1 MVPKPKI
8 DHCLR
13 LTGIG
18 SGLTSFIFASYSIL
32 YNLQSDMGKGFFSIL
47 IYLGLFSTVTSIM
60 AYISETYRTT
70 LFYMSLAFIASDF
83 LIMIPILLFFHLL

>member
-1 MVPKPKI
+1 MVPKPNP

-18 SGLTSFIFASYSIL
+18 SGLTSFIFAIYSIL

-47 IYLGLFSTVTSIM
+47 IFLGIFSTLTSII
-60 AYISETYRTT
+60 AYLSDNYRTT
-70 LFYMSLAFIASDF
+70 FFYMSLIYIISDF
-83 LIMIPILLFFHLL
+83 IIIIPIILFFHLI